1 LLSCGA
7 LRAQVRAARD
17 AFTAQAASYQNT
29 VLEALGQV
37 ADDLRALGNDADRL
51 KVSQHALA
59 IASESLNLQQIS
71 YTAGKTTV
79 LQLIDAERTFA
90 QAKLTFVTAEIQ
102 QYEDTA
108 DLLVALGGGWWN
120 DKIVPDR
127 AALGRVAPSP

>member
-1 LLSCGA
+1 
-7 LRAQVRAARD
+7 
-17 AFTAQAASYQNT
+17 
-29 VLEALGQV
+29 
-37 ADDLRALGNDADRL
+37 
-51 KVSQHALA
+51 LA

-90 QAKLTFVTAEIQ
+90 QAELTFVTAQIQ

-120 DKIVPDR
+120 EGPD
-127 AALGRVAPSP
+127 LGRAGVAAR